1 MNASP
6 AYRTEMK
13 AYALDLLDFVEEKI
27 AEAERDVASRT
38 AALSEAAGA
47 FPIIKD
53 RLYHEDQ
60 TALAQFMLLGLFEI
74 GFDRLSRAKES
85 EIAEEVRQLRERVQ
99 VARAVLQIE
108 GSSTEG

>member
-1 MNASP
+1 
-6 AYRTEMK
+6 MK

-38 AALSEAAGA
+38 VALSKAAGA

-60 TALAQFMLLGLFEI
+60 AALAKFMLLGLFEVD
-74 GFDRLSRAKES
+74 FDRLGRANES
-85 EIAEEVRQLRERVQ
+85 QFGEEVRQLRERVQ

-108 GSSTEG
+108 RSST